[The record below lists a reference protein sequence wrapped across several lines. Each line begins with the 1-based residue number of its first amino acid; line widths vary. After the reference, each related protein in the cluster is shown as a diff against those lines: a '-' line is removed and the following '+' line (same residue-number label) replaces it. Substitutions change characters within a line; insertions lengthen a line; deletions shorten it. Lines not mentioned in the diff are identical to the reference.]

1 MRVPDFLADRHVH
14 FETVLHPPAFT
25 AQKLARFLR
34 VPGRQVVK
42 SVLLRGPAGYI
53 VAVLPAT
60 EQVDLAAV
68 AAALGGSVR
77 LATDAEIATRFG
89 DCEYGALAP
98 FGSLYGLT
106 TILEEAIGPDDV
118 ILFESQRHAVAIRMS
133 CRDFLRL
140 EQPRRCR
147 FALPRQTPPTTRFE
161 PER

>member
-1 MRVPDFLADRHVH
+1 MRVPEFLADRQVA

-42 SVLLRGPAGYI
+42 SVLLRSPAGFV

-60 EQVDLAAV
+60 DQIDLAAV
-68 AAALGGSVR
+68 EAILGGSVR
-77 LATDAEIATRFG
+77 LATDAEVATRFG

-98 FGSLYGLT
+98 FGSLYGLAT
-106 TILEEAIGPDDV
+106 LLEEAIGPDDT
-118 ILFESQRHAVAIRMS
+118 ILFESQRHAVAIRMA

-140 EQPRRCR
+140 ERPRRCR
-147 FALPRQTPPTTRFE
+147 FTLPRQTPPTQR
-161 PER
+161 